1 MRRCVRLQAA
11 GATSSSPSALS
22 PGSSTAVRGPV
33 RSAVGATAS
42 FLTTRWG
49 AATTSAAGAARATGF
64 ALISKYLQCS
74 YPEALAAVEKFCGI
88 VVHSPSSV
96 QESAEQI
103 EPQADLNPD
112 PISKAR
118 AAMLALWSE
127 AHPVEQGDPVWNYLL
142 SRGLDPRSAHPEI
155 RTHEGLEYVEQVE
168 DDAAGEHGD
177 DGEEGAEQGKGLRGA
192 HAAGDALAPY
202 GRRRRRH
209 QSAPHLS

>member
-49 AATTSAAGAARATGF
+49 AATTSAAGAARATGFYTYIYYGF

-142 SRGLDPRSAHPEI
+142 SRGLILEAPIRRSAPTRGLSMSSKLRTTRPENMETMA
-155 RTHEGLEYVEQVE
+155 RKVRSKARACGC
-168 DDAAGEHGD
+168 A
-177 DGEEGAEQGKGLRGA
+177 RC
-192 HAAGDALAPY
+192 
-202 GRRRRRH
+202 R
-209 QSAPHLS
+209 